1 MSTDN
6 TLSQLHPDIDGRVAP
21 AATPARKPRIW
32 TTFVTWLVAL
42 FVGQLAVIA
51 AFVTV
56 GLGIGIVMG
65 AQGAD
70 GAAIQARV
78 QQVIQQPVLALMLSL
93 LPFQLGMAA
102 VVLLA
107 ARRSKEPLKER
118 LGLLP
123 QSGRT
128 FGTLRLT
135 ALAAFTTSTAFAT
148 VIGSS
153 MLLGELPAN
162 PISSAINDSSWLTLT
177 LISVVLSLLP
187 VLVEE
192 IMFRGYIQRRL
203 LQRWSPAMAIGVSTL
218 LFALMHSDSLKHM
231 VAVIPLGIVTG
242 LLAYRTN
249 SVKPGMLVHAIH
261 NAGAVGIGAMGRIL
275 TPVIG
280 DEGVGMVIIGMVV
293 LLALIGLPAIVALMR
308 RSPTQV
314 SLPQKMLFPA
324 VEPHASQAA

>member
-6 TLSQLHPDIDGRVAP
+6 TLSQLHSETDKQVVP
-21 AATPARKPRIW
+21 AATSARKPRIW

-42 FVGQLAVIA
+42 IVGYLAVIA

-56 GLGIGIVMG
+56 GLGVGIVMG

-123 QSGRT
+123 QAGQT
-128 FGTLRLT
+128 VGALRLT

-153 MLLGELPAN
+153 MLLGEVPTN
-162 PISSAINDSSWLTLT
+162 PISSAINDSSWPTLT

-203 LQRWSPAMAIGVSTL
+203 LLRWSPAVAIGVSTL
-218 LFALMHSDSLKHM
+218 LFALMHSDSLQHM

-249 SVKPGMLVHAIH
+249 SVKPAMLVHAIH

-280 DEGVGMVIIGMVV
+280 DEGAGMVIIGMIV
-293 LLALIGLPAIVALMR
+293 LLALIGLPAIVALLR

-314 SLPQKMLFPA
+314 SLPHKMLFPA
-324 VEPHASQAA
+324 VEPLASQAA